1 MKLPTRKELPDY
13 YEVIKR
19 PVDFHRIK
27 ARVRDGKYRS
37 MYELESDILL
47 LCKNAQ
53 TYNMDG
59 SLVSAREPFPS
70 NRHYFRLAFSY
81 LDKI

>member
-13 YEVIKR
+13 YEVIKK
-19 PVDFHRIK
+19 PMDFHRIK
-27 ARVRDGKYRS
+27 QRVRDGKYRS
-37 MYELESDILL
+37 VDELEADIML

-59 SLVSAREPFPS
+59 SLVSCYDIC
-70 NRHYFRLAFSY
+70 HDCL
-81 LDKI
+81 LL